1 MQMSDSEARKLADKA
16 LFYQNQGQLDQA
28 ILSYQQALKIR
39 PNWPEVYYNLGIIFE
54 QQQNL
59 SGAVSCYKQAIL
71 QADNYAEAY
80 YNLGVVYQKQG
91 LIETAIKT
99 YQKTVILAPEL
110 IRAYNNL
117 GCLWLE
123 IGEYSQAI
131 EVFKQGIDLNP
142 DQAELYNNLGQ
153 ACLKNGSLDEA
164 IAHYLKAIKLEPNLV
179 KAYQNLGQVFY
190 QQNLFA
196 VALQYF
202 QQGLKIQPDSVSLYS
217 QCAIAL
223 LAQKNYPE
231 ATIYLQKIVGLE
243 QPWITAYCEWTEQFK
258 TEDIIDQAT
267 VACGQFLRTLQQQNP
282 DINQVKKY
290 LAQTYLYLG
299 NAFVEY
305 RNYQSAERYYQQAV
319 DIDPKLAET
328 YICWGDCL
336 AKQWRFN
343 DAALQYHQALGQ
355 HPQNPDFYQ
364 KVSQVLEKQ
373 QQVEQGKLK
382 VVWVKDREHLTL
394 PISLQNPDL
403 SQPKCQGLDCQP
415 CLKKL
420 RQYFRPQHLGLG
432 IEQYF
437 PLDDLPDKLT
447 ETTVTIIPQ
456 GRVWV
461 APKISWWNVCN
472 AIAIFNKDR
481 ELIPELSRFYPTP
494 LPNCKNYD
502 WSQHQIFSLAE
513 IPPLKIIEGR
523 VAVLSGLSGNVYFH
537 WLVDILPRIKILPEN
552 GIDLDS
558 IDWFLINSTQQP
570 FQQETLE
577 KIGIPR
583 HKIIETDQVSY
594 LQASSLIVPSY
605 PASVG
610 WVVPH
615 TINFLRSLFLTD
627 ISPPI
632 KTYPP
637 RIYISRNQA
646 RYRRL
651 LNEPEILDY
660 LSQWGFVSVELETLT
675 VQEQANLFS
684 QAEVI
689 IAPHGAGLTNLVFC
703 QPHTVVIELVSPHY
717 LRPYYWQISQQLGL
731 QHYSIQGESLE
742 CAFLRQLM
750 YPTPLFEDIQIN
762 LKSLQRLLQVCDIL
776 KDKGKSYNS
785 SGKPRII
792 MPSSVDQVTTLA
804 NRLQE
809 AKNHL
814 AQNHFESAI
823 LACQKVLETDVN
835 CGEAYTILGN
845 VLQLQG
851 KFEQAHNSYKTAI
864 QLQPESPEPLGNL
877 GSLYARKQQW
887 DLAVQYYQLAL
898 KYKPNCEKLYR
909 NLAKVLTKLNR
920 PNEATECWYHSYR
933 LQPEQVTAQEL
944 MQLGKTLLEQ
954 GKIELAIA
962 CFNDILKSNPSWKQA
977 QIELEKAE
985 QAKLKS
991 DQVSVSNHKKIN
1003 SFISDPKIT
1012 LLDDQKILQ
1021 QAELDL
1027 KNNLLKEA
1035 ISQCQQVIAQSPNQT
1050 KAYEILG
1057 KALNQLGHL
1066 DMAVKAYRKL
1076 VKLSPE
1082 DAIAHTNLG
1091 NLYAKQRQWPSAVLA
1106 YQRAI
1111 AINPNLAVAY
1121 RNLAQVLDRVG
1132 KQDIAV
1138 EYWYQGFSLKPEAAK
1153 PSQHLALG
1161 RLLLRQGKLLEAAT
1175 CYQRAIQLDPDCTE
1189 AYHNLGEVLAT
1200 QGQWDQA
1207 IAHYQRA
1214 LEINPQAF
1222 ETYNS
1227 LGKALVVQGRWPEVL
1242 TCYHRALELN
1252 PRLLMAVQ
1260 NLTQALIQSSH
1271 SLPHSEKSDQIL
1283 HLLTKNFLPGQ
1294 TQFGTS
1300 PPRREL
1306 QNGKVGETWTT
1317 TAVSILPSLEESSQY
1332 QQARTRFGQGQYEN
1346 CISDCEQLLVSYPR
1360 EVAVYWLSGKSWAAL
1375 GNGEKAKQSYQQGIK
1390 LQPQQ
1395 PEGYLGLG
1403 ELYDREKN
1411 WKLAIA
1417 CYQKVIQFRPSA
1429 LVYRRLSQEWQA
1441 LGNRENAEDCM
1452 YEALR
1457 LEPDMVSGQDCLQL
1471 GDALWQRG
1479 QRTQAIICYG
1489 QALVRDPHLA
1499 VRHPQLGQRLRE
1511 PQSQEDQELEMS
1523 LTNPAIDIYE
1533 SGEPALTQQDQT
1545 ELRSQAARNLE
1556 LSQWETCIQIC
1567 RQLIQQ
1573 EPEQPEA
1580 YRLMAQ
1586 ALYNQGEI
1594 APALAVYEQ
1603 LRQLRPEDPDVY
1615 GMLGDIY
1622 AEQKQWDAATEYYQ
1636 TAVQLNPK
1644 LTSVQE
1650 ALGDIW
1656 SHQGQCQKAITCY
1669 QQVLERSPELWEVHH
1684 KLGDV
1689 LWQQGELEAA
1699 VEAYQQAA
1707 ELSKVP

>member
-1 MQMSDSEARKLADKA
+1 MSDSEARKLADKA

-91 LIETAIKT
+91 LIEKAIKT

-131 EVFKQGIDLNP
+131 EVFTQGINLNP

-153 ACLKNGSLDEA
+153 ACLKNGNLDEA

-231 ATIYLQKIVGLE
+231 ATIYLQKIVALE
-243 QPWITAYCEWTEQFK
+243 QPWITAYCEWTEQFN

-305 RNYQSAERYYQQAV
+305 RNYQSAERYYQLAV

-328 YICWGDCL
+328 YIHWGDSL

-382 VVWVKDREHLTL
+382 FILVKDRENLTL

-472 AIAIFNKDR
+472 AIAIFNKDK

-558 IDWFLINSTQQP
+558 IDWFLINSTQQN
-570 FQQETLE
+570 FQRETLE
-577 KIGIPR
+577 KIGIPH

-632 KTYPP
+632 KTYSP

-660 LSQWGFVSVELETLT
+660 LSSWGFVSVDLETLT

-684 QAEVI
+684 QVEVI

-742 CAFLRQLM
+742 CAFLQQLM

-887 DLAVQYYQLAL
+887 DLAVKYYQLAL
-898 KYKPNCEKLYR
+898 KYKPNCDKLYR

-920 PNEATECWYHSYR
+920 PDEATECWYHSYR
-933 LQPEQVTAQEL
+933 LQPEQAGATEHL
-944 MQLGKTLLEQ
+944 ELGKTLLEQ
-954 GKIELAIA
+954 GKSTEAIA
-962 CFNDILKSNPSWKQA
+962 CFQN
-977 QIELEKAE
+977 
-985 QAKLKS
+985 
-991 DQVSVSNHKKIN
+991 
-1003 SFISDPKIT
+1003 
-1012 LLDDQKILQ
+1012 
-1021 QAELDL
+1021 
-1027 KNNLLKEA
+1027 A
-1035 ISQCQQVIAQSPNQT
+1035 ISSSKNSELFLQT
-1050 KAYEILG
+1050 KLEAYSLMA
-1057 KALNQLGHL
+1057 KALYQSNQLEEAL
-1066 DMAVKAYRKL
+1066 QTYQKL
-1076 VKLSPE
+1076 LQLNPQ
-1082 DAIAHTNLG
+1082 DAIAYTNLG
-1091 NLYAKQRQWPSAVLA
+1091 NLYAKRQDWKSALTA
-1106 YQRAI
+1106 YQKAI
-1111 AINPNLAVAY
+1111 AFNPNLAIAY
-1121 RNLAQVLDRVG
+1121 RHLGEVFQQLGD
-1132 KQDIAV
+1132 QDQAI
-1138 EYWYQGFSLKPEAAK
+1138 EYWYQGFNIEPTAFRATD
-1153 PSQHLALG
+1153 HLALG
-1161 RLLLRQGKLLEAAT
+1161 HLLWQKGLLKPATT
-1175 CYQRAIQLDPDCTE
+1175 CYRHALECDPNNAT
-1189 AYHNLGEVLAT
+1189 AYHNLGEVLVA
-1200 QGQWDQA
+1200 QGQLEAAIDAYYQA
-1207 IAHYQRA
+1207 IELH
-1214 LEINPQAF
+1214 PSF

-1227 LGKALVVQGRWPEVL
+1227 LGKVLGLQGRWQEVIA
-1242 TCYHRALELN
+1242 CYRQGMELN
-1252 PRLLMAVQ
+1252 PRLLMAMQ
-1260 NLTQALIQSSH
+1260 TLTQALAYSQNHQGQGESQPLFSLMAGEVLSWQPQIQGNTTRGLLRGEQEQPLQKISVSV
-1271 SLPHSEKSDQIL
+1271 SYTVAESDLVQQAQKLFDQQQYLPCILQCEQIAASQPQEASVY
-1283 HLLTKNFLPGQ
+1283 LLWGKALMAVG
-1294 TQFGTS
+1294 
-1300 PPRREL
+1300 RREEAQQRYQTAL
-1306 QNGKVGETWTT
+1306 Q
-1317 TAVSILPSLEESSQY
+1317 
-1332 QQARTRFGQGQYEN
+1332 
-1346 CISDCEQLLVSYPR
+1346 
-1360 EVAVYWLSGKSWAAL
+1360 
-1375 GNGEKAKQSYQQGIK
+1375 

-1395 PEGYLGLG
+1395 GAAYLGLG
-1403 ELYDREKN
+1403 EIYAQEKY
-1411 WKLAIA
+1411 WKEAIA
-1417 CYQKVIQFRPSA
+1417 CYQK
-1429 LVYRRLSQEWQA
+1429 
-1441 LGNRENAEDCM
+1441 
-1452 YEALR
+1452 
-1457 LEPDMVSGQDCLQL
+1457 
-1471 GDALWQRG
+1471 
-1479 QRTQAIICYG
+1479 
-1489 QALVRDPHLA
+1489 
-1499 VRHPQLGQRLRE
+1499 
-1511 PQSQEDQELEMS
+1511 
-1523 LTNPAIDIYE
+1523 
-1533 SGEPALTQQDQT
+1533 ALT
-1545 ELRSQAARNLE
+1545 
-1556 LSQWETCIQIC
+1556 IQPHNSEI
-1567 RQLIQQ
+1567 
-1573 EPEQPEA
+1573 
-1580 YRLMAQ
+1580 Y
-1586 ALYNQGEI
+1586 AL
-1594 APALAVYEQ
+1594 
-1603 LRQLRPEDPDVY
+1603 
-1615 GMLGDIY
+1615 LGDIY
-1622 AEQKQWDAATEYYQ
+1622 AEQEEWDNAIQSYQ
-1636 TAVQLNPK
+1636 TALQFNPDFV
-1644 LTSVQE
+1644 SVQE
-1650 ALGDIW
+1650 ALGDIGL
-1656 SHQGQCQKAITCY
+1656 SQGQWHLAIQYY
-1669 QQVLERSPELWEVHH
+1669 QNVLALDPQLQPVYQ
-1684 KLGDV
+1684 KLGDA
-1689 LWQQGELEAA
+1689 LWQVGEINAA
-1699 VEAYQQAA
+1699 IDAYRKAT
-1707 ELSKVP
+1707 EI